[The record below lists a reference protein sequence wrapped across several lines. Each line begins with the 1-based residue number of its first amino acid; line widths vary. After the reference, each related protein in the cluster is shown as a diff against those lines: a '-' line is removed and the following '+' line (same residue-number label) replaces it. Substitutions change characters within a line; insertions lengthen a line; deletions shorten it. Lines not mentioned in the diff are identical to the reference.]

1 EPVGEEALGA
11 CGNSRGGAAADGP
24 EAPDP
29 RAPAAPGPP
38 DHRGFPLWG
47 PGREPG
53 GRGEGCADAD
63 AARLPTGDP
72 ASERRGTGRAGP
84 DAPGVEEAA
93 RLAVCQPACRN
104 NWGHTGW
111 SSTAATRP
119 SSSTGTRPSSA
130 RASPGRSRGPPRP

>member
-1 EPVGEEALGA
+1 PGGSRWRPEKIRQAAATDRCPAAEDGDGHGGGSPRRARSGDEPVGEEALGA

-53 GRGEGCADAD
+53 GSGEGGADAVV
-63 AARLPTGDP
+63 ARLPIGDP
-72 ASERRGTGRAGP
+72 ATARR
-84 DAPGVEEAA
+84 
-93 RLAVCQPACRN
+93 CI
-104 NWGHTGW
+104 
-111 SSTAATRP
+111 
-119 SSSTGTRPSSA
+119 
-130 RASPGRSRGPPRP
+130 